1 MAEYPLLLADMLPT
15 HKRLKR
21 GDHNF
26 RKWVLPILKKYYPGR
41 WQSTSGT
48 HLDYTYGVDW
58 LYDSPEGSALH
69 ISSRAWISRPY
80 QNHCIRYRRS
90 DKPKLKL
97 EYQIMLDNW
106 KNNKF
111 MPDYRIEAWIHE
123 GYVYIA
129 ISDSQL
135 LWHTIDQKIDKFSTF
150 RVKNIRGYTE
160 FLKIPFQELL
170 QQPRKIVE
178 KLPNWD

>member
-1 MAEYPLLLADMLPT
+1 MADMLET
-15 HKRLKR
+15 HKRQKR

-26 RKWVLPILKKYYPGR
+26 KKWVLPVLQTVFPGR

-48 HLDYTYGVDW
+48 HLDYKYGIDW
-58 LYDSPEGSALH
+58 MYDSPEGIPQHFATRSWL
-69 ISSRAWISRPY
+69 SRPY

-90 DKPKLKL
+90 DRPAMPV
-97 EYQIMLDNW
+97 ECQIMHQNW
-106 KNNKF
+106 LENKTF
-111 MPDYRIEAWIHE
+111 PDYRIEAWIHR

-135 LWHTIDQKIDKFSTF
+135 LWQVIDQKLNSGSFSTF
-150 RVKNIRGYTE
+150 AVRNPRSHTD
-160 FLKIPFQELL
+160 FMKIPFLDLL
-170 QQPRKIVE
+170 EPPQKIVQ